1 MFKHTFILSST
12 NARGAARRTA
22 GALVLATAL
31 GASLVACGGSD
42 DSSSGSSGMTHH
54 SSSSASPSGTQT
66 ASNGDVYNDADVQF
80 ATQMV
85 PHHQQ
90 ALLMAQMAEGRQ
102 LDPEV
107 QQLVEAI
114 KAAQGPEIETM
125 TGWLTAWGKPVPSSM
140 PSASGDMS
148 GHGMSSMG
156 GDDSSMGSMGGDGS
170 SMGSEMPG
178 MMSDEDMA
186 KLQSAPNGE
195 FQKMWLEMMVA
206 HHKGAI
212 DMAQDE
218 EKNGAFPDA
227 VALAKSI
234 ATSQQ
239 QEVTQMEQLLS

>member
-1 MFKHTFILSST
+1 MFNHTLTRSST
-12 NARGAARRTA
+12 TARGAVRRTA
-22 GALVLATAL
+22 GAFALATAL
-31 GASLVACGGSD
+31 GASLVACGSSD
-42 DSSSGSSGMTHH
+42 DSNGGSSGMTHH
-54 SSSSASPSGTQT
+54 SSSSAAPAGTQT

-80 ATQMV
+80 ATEMV

-90 ALLMAQMAEGRQ
+90 ALHMARMAEGRQ

-114 KAAQGPEIETM
+114 NTAQGPEIETM
-125 TGWLTAWGKPVPSSM
+125 SGWLKAWGKDVLPSSM

-148 GHGMSSMG
+148 DHDMSSMG
-156 GDDSSMGSMGGDGS
+156 GDDS

-186 KLQSAPNGE
+186 KLESARNGE

-212 DMAQDE
+212 EMAQDE
-218 EKNGAFPDA
+218 QKNGTFPDA
-227 VALAKSI
+227 IALAKSI

-239 QEVTQMEQLLS
+239 QEVAQMEQLLR